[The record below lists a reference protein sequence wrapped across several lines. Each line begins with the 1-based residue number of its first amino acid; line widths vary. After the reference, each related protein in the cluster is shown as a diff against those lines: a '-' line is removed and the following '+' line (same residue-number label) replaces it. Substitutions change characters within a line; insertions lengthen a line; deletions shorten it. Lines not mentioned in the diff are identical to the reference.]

1 MLFDVCNNYLCSFFS
16 PVKDFQESDY
26 KTTNNELLIDA
37 LTNLGIH
44 GARASGRN
52 DIVIDNKQSVE

>member
-37 LTNLGIH
+37 LTDLGIY